1 MKKDLSRVSDIKLS
15 SFLNVSWL
23 IILTKLRQS
32 IRRFSGKALSNQNV
46 VFADW
51 LLIVKWCSSSE
62 ELSLCNKLAL
72 NFWGFD
78 WQTAENVLLYYIF
91 DKFFPFAIL
100 HLLAKWVEL
109 PQRKLQL
116 LERKPYLSCV
126 TFNLAIPSCISYGS
140 IIIDCFSAIS
150 MAWTFLARPWLSYQG
165 LANVTNSFGHLTQHI
180 VIVMLS
186 FANHCLYQMHS
197 RKIPNFASIFF
208 IIKPNYF
215 HHGYRNLQ
223 LD

>member
-1 MKKDLSRVSDIKLS
+1 M
-15 SFLNVSWL
+15 
-23 IILTKLRQS
+23 
-32 IRRFSGKALSNQNV
+32 
-46 VFADW
+46 
-51 LLIVKWCSSSE
+51 IVKWCSSSE
-62 ELSLCNKLAL
+62 ELSLCNKLAR

-91 DKFFPFAIL
+91 DRFFPFATL
-100 HLLAKWVEL
+100 HLFAKWVEL

-116 LERKPYLSCV
+116 FERKPYLSCV
-126 TFNLAIPSCISYGS
+126 TFNLVIPSCISYGS

-165 LANVTNSFGHLTQHI
+165 LVNVTNFLGHLAQHI

-186 FANHCLYQMHS
+186 FVNHCLYHMYP
-197 RKIPNFASIFF
+197 RKIPNLASIFS

-215 HHGYRNLQ
+215 HHRYRNLQ
-223 LD
+223 LE

>member
-51 LLIVKWCSSSE
+51 LLIVKWCSSLE

-100 HLLAKWVEL
+100 HLFAKWVEL

-150 MAWTFLARPWLSYQG
+150 MAWTFWPG
-165 LANVTNSFGHLTQHI
+165 LDCRTRVLQ
-180 VIVMLS
+180 MLQI
-186 FANHCLYQMHS
+186 LLDTWHS
-197 RKIPNFASIFF
+197 T
-208 IIKPNYF
+208 
-215 HHGYRNLQ
+215 L
-223 LD
+223 